1 MSTSTS
7 TRMTRIST
15 PTAADAADAA
25 GGEFAPSARKRNSAA
40 SAAAGDDA
48 GVAARHCPLCNVDL
62 D

>member
-1 MSTSTS
+1 
-7 TRMTRIST
+7 MTRIST